1 MKISISTLAFMYLLL
16 GACSKAKLDVN
27 ETLKLQM
34 THLQSLQIKGETPSL
49 PDDGEAK
56 KYAEIICYVNNDPC
70 QIGTECS
77 VIGRNCKKYSCK
89 ITSAGRI
96 IAPLSNNQIDYFAE
110 KDAQNLLD
118 KGLIDA
124 AEFENFKNFSK
135 KIIANKSAEMAS
147 KKY

>member
-1 MKISISTLAFMYLLL
+1 MLS
-16 GACSKAKLDVN
+16 ACSKTKLDIN
-27 ETLKLQM
+27 EASKLHK
-34 THLQSLQIKGETPSL
+34 TYLQSLQLKGETPSL

-77 VIGRNCKKYSCK
+77 VIGRSCKKYSCK
-89 ITSAGRI
+89 ITAAGRI
-96 IAPLSNNQIDYFAE
+96 IAPLSNDEIDYFAE
-110 KDAQNLLD
+110 KDARNLLD
-118 KGLIDA
+118 EGLIDA

-135 KIIANKSAEMAS
+135 KIISDKSAEAAS